1 MEQPSHHT
9 KALRDVE
16 DPDMVAD
23 GPSDFRDLVEI
34 ILRLDTATTS
44 LLKDLGSFCDNQRP
58 SCTNPNPTINKN
70 ISDTA
75 LDLERQYR
83 EHDTHYGWV
92 LASDRL
98 HVNKVLRSFVG
109 KDMDGKEWFKEVS
122 VRQIATRRLLGEIIE
137 RAEFVS
143 TV

>member
-1 MEQPSHHT
+1 MIV
-9 KALRDVE
+9 D
-16 DPDMVAD
+16 D
-23 GPSDFRDLVEI
+23 PSDFRDLVEI
-34 ILRLDTATTS
+34 ILRLNTASTS
-44 LLKDLGSFCDNQRP
+44 FLKNLGSFGDNQRL
-58 SCTNPNPTINKN
+58 SSANSNLKYTNY

-75 LDLERQYR
+75 LDLEKQYR

-122 VRQIATRRLLGEIIE
+122 VRQIAVRRLLVEIIE
-137 RAEFVS
+137 RAEFVCTAWAVKS
-143 TV
+143 VFGEQIDLYD

>member
-1 MEQPSHHT
+1 MIV
-9 KALRDVE
+9 D
-16 DPDMVAD
+16 D
-23 GPSDFRDLVEI
+23 PSDFRDLVEI
-34 ILRLDTATTS
+34 ILRLNTASTS
-44 LLKDLGSFCDNQRP
+44 FLKNLGSFGDNQRL
-58 SCTNPNPTINKN
+58 SSANSNLKYTNY

-75 LDLERQYR
+75 LDLEKQYR

-109 KDMDGKEWFKEVS
+109 KDIDGKEWFKEVS
-122 VRQIATRRLLGEIIE
+122 VRQIAIRRLLVEIIE

-143 TV
+143 TAWAVKSVVGEQIDLYD